1 VNYRHAFHAGGFVDV
16 VKHIILTR
24 LIEYLKLK
32 PAAFRMID
40 THAGI
45 GRYSLTADEAKRSP
59 DWRDGIDRL
68 LKAKLA
74 ATAAELIAPYLAAV
88 ESENPNGTLAR
99 YPGSPLIARK
109 LFRPQDRLSAL
120 ELHPADYR
128 KLRDLFE
135 GDVQVRVSELDG
147 WLALNAFV
155 PVKEKRGLVLVDPPF
170 EEDGEFGR
178 LVEGLVK
185 AHKKWATGIYALW
198 YPLKAPR
205 EVNGFVADLKATG
218 IAKMLRAE
226 LTVAPVEAGRL
237 YGTGIILVNPPHVLE
252 DELNIILQALAKV
265 LGDRKADWK
274 LEWIRGETRV

>member
-1 VNYRHAFHAGGFVDV
+1 
-16 VKHIILTR
+16 
-24 LIEYLKLK
+24 
-32 PAAFRMID
+32 
-40 THAGI
+40 
-45 GRYSLTADEAKRSP
+45 
-59 DWRDGIDRL
+59 
-68 LKAKLA
+68 
-74 ATAAELIAPYLAAV
+74 
-88 ESENPNGTLAR
+88 
-99 YPGSPLIARK
+99 
-109 LFRPQDRLSAL
+109 
-120 ELHPADYR
+120 
-128 KLRDLFE
+128 
-135 GDVQVRVSELDG
+135 
-147 WLALNAFV
+147 
-155 PVKEKRGLVLVDPPF
+155 VLVDPPF